1 MEVDDEPSYEF
12 STLKGQWSLTDSPT
26 ITVHLKMEF
35 CDEAADD
42 QARMAL
48 QVTAI
53 VDDIVGDCVVYG
65 GFVIGNKAADQCL
78 HLGVHDG
85 DDKSAAVRVWLR
97 DARAALVGSGVKPTT
112 EYEYHLRREDDDN
125 DRLLTLAWKMKL
137 RPFGLA
143 TLGMVQMTE
152 VTPRVNSTVS
162 LTCTSFIT
170 PLIHLLSAER
180 KQRKLSDLAAADR
193 DRCQLEDNHRLLDKL
208 QSMANGQQLEDR
220 RLMARFLEV
229 LNTKKQR
236 IFDLQQELADLKLE
250 RDVPETVAAA
260 VEQKKVTVRQ
270 RRGRGTCR
278 GRPGPIKKIR
288 RSTNHSEDMKK
299 FCSSSSEDENAAQRS
314 CVNSSVQWPE
324 LEENNKLNSDN
335 ISDSVV
341 VDPEETPMSTSIPVS
356 STTPVSLRVSPILAV
371 STDVDVSVDP
381 RYFTDTQIDS
391 PNSSPTW
398 LQQPLTVPPSP
409 RLQPS
414 INKHGEH
421 QLPKKKSV
429 LDDLWSGIL

>member
-112 EYEYHLRREDDDN
+112 EYEYHLRREDDNN

-152 VTPRVNSTVS
+152 VMPRVNSTVS

-208 QSMANGQQLEDR
+208 RSMANGQQLEDR

-250 RDVPETVAAA
+250 RDVPETVPAA

-314 CVNSSVQWPE
+314 IQYTI
-324 LEENNKLNSDN
+324 L
-335 ISDSVV
+335 
-341 VDPEETPMSTSIPVS
+341 
-356 STTPVSLRVSPILAV
+356 STTL
-371 STDVDVSVDP
+371 
-381 RYFTDTQIDS
+381 
-391 PNSSPTW
+391 
-398 LQQPLTVPPSP
+398 
-409 RLQPS
+409 
-414 INKHGEH
+414 
-421 QLPKKKSV
+421 
-429 LDDLWSGIL
+429 